1 VFREAGYGRG
11 GQQERTPDDPRLAL
25 RVRRGIFFLL
35 DTTVKATYIL
45 FFWWFFSGVYRGF
58 NPLGQ

>member
-1 VFREAGYGRG
+1 M
-11 GQQERTPDDPRLAL
+11 
-25 RVRRGIFFLL
+25 VRRGIFFLL

-58 NPLGQ
+58 NPLGH